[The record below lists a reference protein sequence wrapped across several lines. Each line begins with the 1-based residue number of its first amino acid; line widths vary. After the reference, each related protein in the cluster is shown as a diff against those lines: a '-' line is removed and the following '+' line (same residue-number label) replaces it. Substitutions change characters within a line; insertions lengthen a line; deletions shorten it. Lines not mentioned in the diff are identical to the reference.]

1 MISRRNFIAQ
11 AAVWPCLWSELLAAS
26 PVRIGCQTNAWRINP
41 VNFQDLL
48 GVLAKLKELGFD
60 GFETSF
66 RNVQGQFANG
76 ASARK
81 ILEATGLALFGVHI
95 YLEKYDERTQVA
107 PIEEVKRIVDGA
119 AVLGAQRLILSGG
132 GLISEGRVDR
142 DAVKR
147 KADGLNEA
155 GKYCRSKG
163 IRLAYHNHG
172 PEMANEGL
180 EIGQLLRL
188 TDPATVDFLMDCGWA
203 FRAGLDVPAFF
214 RRHHRRLVGV
224 HLRDFNGDEQVP
236 LGQGQFPIAEMGRAI
251 AAVKWKG
258 WVINE
263 EERLSGAK
271 PGETAVGPARQTL
284 RRIFGR

>member
-1 MISRRNFIAQ
+1 MVSRRVFVAQ
-11 AAVWPCLWSELLAAS
+11 AAMLPWIWSESLGAS

-60 GFETSF
+60 GYETSF
-66 RNVQGQFANG
+66 RNLQGQFANA
-76 ASARK
+76 ASTRK
-81 ILEATGLALFGVHI
+81 ILDATGLTLFGVHI

-107 PIEEVKRIVDGA
+107 SMDEVRRIADGA
-119 AVLGAQRLILSGG
+119 AALGAQRLILSGG
-132 GLISEGRVDR
+132 GLISEGQVAS

-172 PEMANEGL
+172 PEMASNGM
-180 EIGQLLRL
+180 EIGQLLSL
-188 TDPATVDFLMDCGWA
+188 TDAATVDFLMDCGWA
-203 FRAGLDVPAFF
+203 YRAGLDVPAFF

-236 LGQGQFPIAEMGRAI
+236 LGQGQFPIAEMGQAI
-251 AAVKWKG
+251 AEVKWKG

-284 RRIFGR
+284 RRVFGR